1 MCLLFLSA
9 RFQSGSVP
17 IAAADRIESAG
28 EIKTGTPAFP
38 GIE

>member
-1 MCLLFLSA
+1 MCFLSA
-9 RFQSGSVP
+9 RFQSASVL
-17 IAAADRIESAG
+17 IAAADRIASAG

>member
-9 RFQSGSVP
+9 RFQSASVL
-17 IAAADRIESAG
+17 IAAADRIASAR